1 MRLVLTLALAL
12 GLAIGSFAVMSSDV
26 LACGGKDKGATTED
40 TTRDSEGT
48 QSQHTSCADIN
59 VLSNFSAY

>member
-12 GLAIGSFAVMSSDV
+12 GLAIGSYAVMSSDV

-40 TTRDSEGT
+40 TTGTSET
-48 QSQHTSCADIN
+48 TES
-59 VLSNFSAY
+59 